1 MGVSPNF
8 LLGEKEMDEKIIFL
22 KIEKN
27 IAIVEMFNE
36 KKKNA
41 LSYDLLFEL
50 KNTFQEIEGNSEI
63 RTIILSGK
71 GDSFCSGMDVEWL
84 LREDSISMRK
94 AHLWIQEVFNYI
106 GNFKKPIIAA
116 LNGITLGA
124 GLMLALIC
132 DLRIASE
139 NVLLGVPEIKVGI
152 PLFLGGPKILQ
163 RYLGI
168 GKIKELS
175 FLGNLID
182 AHKGMEWGLINKV
195 TNRKELM
202 EESMRVAHEM
212 SLLSPIGLEML
223 KGSLNASYEMSE
235 KTLLAYELDSLGF
248 YWGTEDRKEGLRS
261 FLEKRKAHFKGI

>member
-1 MGVSPNF
+1 MDRKFVF
-8 LLGEKEMDEKIIFL
+8 LRIK
-22 KIEKN
+22 KN
-27 IAIVEMFNE
+27 IAIVEMSSE

-50 KNTFQEIEGNSEI
+50 KNTLQEIEENEEI

-84 LREDSISMRK
+84 LKEDPIGMRK
-94 AHLWIQEVFNYI
+94 ANRWIQEVFSYI
-106 GNFKKPIIAA
+106 EYYKKPIVAA

-124 GLMLALIC
+124 GLMLALEC
-132 DLRIASE
+132 DVRIASD
-139 NVLLGVPEIKVGI
+139 NVLLGLPEVKIGI

-182 AHKGMEWGLINKV
+182 AHRGMELGLINRV
-195 TNRKELM
+195 TNKRELM
-202 EESMRVAHEM
+202 EESILLAREI
-212 SLLSPIGLEML
+212 SSLSPIALEML

-235 KTLLAYELDSLGF
+235 KALLAYELDSLGF
-248 YWGTEDRKEGLRS
+248 YWGTKDRKEGFKS
-261 FLEKRKAHFKGI
+261 FLEKRKPNFKGI